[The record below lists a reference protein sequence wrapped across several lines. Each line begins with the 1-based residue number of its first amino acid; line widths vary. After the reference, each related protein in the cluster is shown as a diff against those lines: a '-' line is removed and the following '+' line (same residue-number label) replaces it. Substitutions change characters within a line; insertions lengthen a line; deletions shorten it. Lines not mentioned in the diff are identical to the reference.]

1 MNIGERVSV
10 EFTGKIVEMR
20 GADGFTVEIEPGV
33 RVYYV
38 PAGACTPI
46 GMAEEIP
53 LVAPDGSY

>member
-1 MNIGERVSV
+1 
-10 EFTGKIVEMR
+10 MR

-46 GMAEEIP
+46 GGAVEIP
-53 LVAPDGSY
+53 LVGADGSV